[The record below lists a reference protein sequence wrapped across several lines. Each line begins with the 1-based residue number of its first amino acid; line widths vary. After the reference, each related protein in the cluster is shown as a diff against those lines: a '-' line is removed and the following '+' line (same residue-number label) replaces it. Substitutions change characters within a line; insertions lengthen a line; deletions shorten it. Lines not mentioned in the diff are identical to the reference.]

1 MRVIVTCG
9 PAWTPVD
16 RMRRLTNASTGA
28 LGAALA
34 GALHAAGHAVLLF
47 RGETATAPPPP
58 GVAVRPFGTND
69 DLAAQLRA
77 VERPAE
83 LGAVLHAAALTDF
96 EVARAADAA
105 GHGLA
110 AGKLPSGLG
119 SLRLELRPAP
129 KLLPRLRGWFPAAR
143 LAGWKYEVDGGPAA
157 AHAAAE
163 RQLATG
169 AVDVC
174 VLNGPAHG
182 PGFSVL
188 AADGVRLRGADAGA
202 LAAWFVRWLAGT

>member
-1 MRVIVTCG
+1 MRLIVTCG

-28 LGAALA
+28 LGATLA
-34 GALHAAGHAVLLF
+34 GALHAAGHEVLLF
-47 RGETATAPPPP
+47 RGETATVPPPA
-58 GVAVRPFGTND
+58 GIVACPFSTND
-69 DLAAQLRA
+69 DLAAQLQA
-77 VERPAE
+77 VERSAE
-83 LGAVLHAAALTDF
+83 VGAVLHAAALTDF
-96 EVARAADAA
+96 EVVRATDAS
-105 GHGLA
+105 GRDLA
-110 AGKLPSGLG
+110 AGKLPSGNA
-119 SLRLELRPAP
+119 SLRLDLRPAP
-129 KLLPRLRGWFPAAR
+129 KLLPRLRDWFPAAR

-157 AHAAAE
+157 ARAAAE

-188 AADGVRLRGADAGA
+188 AADGVKLGGVEDTV